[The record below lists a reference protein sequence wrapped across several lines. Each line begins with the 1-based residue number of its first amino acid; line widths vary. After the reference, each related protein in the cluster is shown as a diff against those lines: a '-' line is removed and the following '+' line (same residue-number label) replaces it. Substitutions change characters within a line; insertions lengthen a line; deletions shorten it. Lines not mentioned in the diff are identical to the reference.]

1 MQIIKDQQ
9 IIANTWQ
16 YVTDN
21 DGLSEG
27 NITVSLTRWLQ
38 NQTQL
43 QQHTGQIGVR
53 IEADAD
59 INLLSSN
66 LAKIALIELNFPKFA
81 DGRGFSQARL
91 LRDSLQYQG
100 ELRAVGSYMLDQ
112 VFYLT
117 KVGVNA
123 FALKTVKELETALST
138 MQDFSYSYQ
147 S

>member
-9 IIANTWQ
+9 IIANNWQ
-16 YVTDN
+16 YIADN
-21 DGLSEG
+21 DSLPTG

-38 NQTQL
+38 NQVQL

-59 INLLSSN
+59 INLLTKN
-66 LAKIALIELNFPKFA
+66 LTKITLIELNFPAFT

-91 LRDSLQYQG
+91 LRDNLQYQG
-100 ELRAVGSYMLDQ
+100 ELRAIGNYMLDQ

-147 S
+147 N